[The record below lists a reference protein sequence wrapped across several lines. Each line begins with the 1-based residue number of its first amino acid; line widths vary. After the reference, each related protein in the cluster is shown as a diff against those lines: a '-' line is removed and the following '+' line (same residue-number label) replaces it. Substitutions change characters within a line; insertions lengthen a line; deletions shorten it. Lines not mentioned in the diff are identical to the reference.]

1 MQGYWADQA
10 SPALANLPTDL
21 VAVLPL
27 GATEQHGPHLPLSV
41 DSDLVMAA
49 ADGCLAH
56 LGADQNVLI
65 MPPLSVTKSNE
76 HDAYPGT
83 LSLSA
88 RTLLAV
94 LGDLMASLHR
104 SAVRRVLLLNGHG
117 GNTAL
122 LEVAARDARIAHGLI
137 VAHASWSAF
146 ARYDDLFEADAMAYD
161 LHAGE
166 FETAAMLAVRPNRV
180 DMEQAED
187 FRTAMQDWEQ
197 AGRLTGL
204 TGQPARPGWVIEDL
218 NAQGAL
224 GNAAAAT
231 PEKGA
236 ALMDR
241 AAQGLARYLAD
252 FATFELTGR

>member
-1 MQGYWADQA
+1 MRGYWADQP
-10 SPALANLPTDL
+10 SPSLADLPRDL

-49 ADGCLAH
+49 ADGCLTH
-56 LGADQNVLI
+56 LTSDQNVLI
-65 MPPLSVTKSNE
+65 LPPLSVTKSNE
-76 HDAYPGT
+76 HDAFAGT

-88 RTLLAV
+88 GTLLAV
-94 LGDLMASLHR
+94 LGDVMASLHR
-104 SAVRRVLLLNGHG
+104 SGVRRVLMLNGHG

-146 ARYDDLFEADAMAYD
+146 AGYSDLFDAPAMAYD
-161 LHAGE
+161 LHAGD
-166 FETAAMLAVRPNRV
+166 FETSAMLAVCPERV
-180 DMEQAED
+180 DMAQAKD
-187 FRTAMQDWEQ
+187 FRTAMQDWED

-224 GNAAAAT
+224 GNAAAAA

-241 AAQGLARYLAD
+241 AARGLARYLAD
-252 FATFELTGR
+252 FANFELAGK